1 MILGAPWHGRGMP
14 NVKKLVAIAVQT
26 FARLFRIQCHVEH
39 MYLEYIIRSNIYANK
54 YECTSTPVCMYV
66 TIESI
71 YKIILGVRSY
81 LYCTYIHNSA
91 FIIGAEITSAS
102 ICTRFFSSMEQCV
115 CRMNSSISREY
126 AEGWL
131 IWNRRCDARIEF
143 NLFCRV
149 VFCFLDLLV
158 FEWIDFGAL
167 TLPFLG
173 NF

>member
-1 MILGAPWHGRGMP
+1 M
-14 NVKKLVAIAVQT
+14 QT
-26 FARLFRIQCHVEH
+26 N
-39 MYLEYIIRSNIYANK
+39 MK
-54 YECTSTPVCMYV
+54 YEYSCMYV